1 MMNNEI
7 IVRDSKDTNNLNEYK
22 EKTDVPIRP
31 KINQIRSQINIQ
43 IMNMQNIFSELK
55 IQDKEIHQKL
65 FISIKENNIQYSSLT
80 LSELTKLRDISKS
93 IWMSKIV
100 LDGLQSQMNNATN
113 FKDLI
118 DTITP
123 LLTAVKSIR
132 SLLVPHI
139 KEADVEY
146 KKMFELLSDVLI
158 NASQV
163 GGYMINFKNA
173 NKKISLILN
182 EADLE
187 AEYKIKNEFEPI
199 PDIKI

>member
-1 MMNNEI
+1 MNNKI
-7 IVRDSKDTNNLNEYK
+7 IVHDSNDNNNLNNDNVK
-22 EKTDVPIRP
+22 IDVPLKP
-31 KINQIRSQINIQ
+31 KINQIKSQINIQ
-43 IMNMQNIFSELK
+43 IVKMQNVFSELK
-55 IQDKEIHQKL
+55 VQDKEIYQKL

-100 LDGLQSQMNNATN
+100 LDVLRSQMNNATN

-118 DTITP
+118 DTIIP

-132 SLLVPHI
+132 SLLVPYL
-139 KEADVEY
+139 KEADAEY
-146 KKMFELLSDVLI
+146 KKIFELLSDVLI

-163 GGYMINFKNA
+163 GGYMINFKIA
-173 NKKISLILN
+173 NQQITSILN
-182 EADLE
+182 EAYLE

>member
-1 MMNNEI
+1 MINNEI
-7 IVRDSKDTNNLNEYK
+7 IVCDSKDTNNLNKYK
-22 EKTDVPIRP
+22 VKTDVPIKP

-43 IMNMQNIFSELK
+43 IMKMQNIFSELK
-55 IQDKEIHQKL
+55 IQDKEIHKKL

-93 IWMSKIV
+93 IWVSKIV

-132 SLLVPHI
+132 SLLVPYI

-146 KKMFELLSDVLI
+146 KKIFELLSDVLI

-187 AEYKIKNEFEPI
+187 AEYKIKKEFEPI